1 MELFAEALAT
11 IADIMQ
17 HGAASHPDNDG
28 VRRSPDYHVG
38 RAVEHLQALQDGD
51 QRQNHVAHAATRLLM
66 ALTLRE
72 IER

>member
-28 VRRSPDYHVG
+28 VRRSPVYHVG
-38 RAVEHLQALQDGD
+38 RSVEHLQALQDGD
-51 QRQNHVAHAATRLLM
+51 QRQDSYRACRARVLM

-72 IER
+72 IG